1 MRALGNVGAERG
13 LLEAARGRACQARL
27 LWAFSGGGGEW
38 GFRRFLTHYT
48 LPPGSRLSKVYSQS
62 TLSLSTVANE
72 APNHLGVKR
81 PTSR

>member
-1 MRALGNVGAERG
+1 MRALGNLRGERSAG
-13 LLEAARGRACQARL
+13 GCT
-27 LWAFSGGGGEW
+27 GGGPVRQGPA
-38 GFRRFLTHYT
+38 GHFGRFLTHCI